1 MQRRTRA
8 VALAAA
14 ATLAGAGV
22 TACGSGSS
30 SASGDKTIT
39 YWATNQSTSLDAD
52 KKILQPEIDKF
63 TQQTGVK
70 VKLEVIPSADLLN
83 RILAATTSGKGP
95 DVLNIGNT
103 WSASLQAT
111 GAFVSWDKELMAKVG
126 GESRFLPAALKSTGA
141 NGKDPASL
149 PLYTSSYELFYSKKL
164 FKAAGIATPPKTWSE
179 FVADA
184 RKLTKDTD
192 NDGKTDQWGLGM
204 QGASSSF
211 AAHWAFILG
220 TQHGAEVFDGHTPKF
235 DDTGMVDGI
244 DQWLSWIGKDGIVN
258 PSDAEMT
265 DKVALLQNFASGK
278 AGMILAQS
286 STGLTLGQYKMT
298 TDDYG
303 VVPVPAQD
311 PAVAG
316 GKDIGSFVGG
326 INVAVF
332 KNTGNLDGAT
342 QFVKFLTSAKEQVY
356 LNKTYGTLPSVT
368 DAKNPAFDTPTLA
381 VARETLDSRAVPL
394 PQIAEE
400 AQFET
405 LVGQAMSSFAAQTA
419 TGKQP
424 GKDRIKSEMTAA
436 DQKLEAGS

>member
-1 MQRRTRA
+1 MQRRIRA

-14 ATLAGAGV
+14 AMLAGAGV
-22 TACGSGSS
+22 TACGGGSG

-83 RILAATTSGKGP
+83 RVLAATTSGKGP

-111 GAFVSWDKELMAKVG
+111 GAFVGWDKELMAKVG
-126 GESRFLPAALKSTGA
+126 GESRFLPTALKSTGA
-141 NGKDPASL
+141 YGQDPASL
-149 PLYTSSYELFYSKKL
+149 PLYTSAYELFYNKKL
-164 FKAAGIATPPKTWSE
+164 FRAAKISSPPKTWSE
-179 FVADA
+179 FVSDA

-192 NDGKTDQWGLGM
+192 GDGKTDQWGLGL
-204 QGASSSF
+204 QGASPSF
-211 AAHWAFILG
+211 AAHFAFILG
-220 TQHGAEVFDGHTPKF
+220 TQHGAKVFNGHTPKF
-235 DDTGMVDGI
+235 DEAGMVDGI

-258 PSDAEMT
+258 PSDAETT
-265 DKVALLQNFASGK
+265 DKVALLKNFASGK

-298 TDDYG
+298 TGDYG
-303 VVPVPAQD
+303 VAPVPSQAS
-311 PAVAG
+311 PAAG
-316 GKDIGSFVGG
+316 AKDIGSFVGG
-326 INVAVF
+326 INVAIF

-342 QFVKFLTSAKEQVY
+342 QFVKFLTSAKEQVI
-356 LNKTYGTLPSVT
+356 LNKVYGTMPSVM
-368 DAKNPAFDTPTLA
+368 DAQDPAFDTPTLT
-381 VARETLDSRAVPL
+381 VARETLTSRSVAL
-394 PQIAEE
+394 PQISEE

-405 LVGQAMSSFAAQTA
+405 LVGQAMSSFAARTA
-419 TGKQP
+419 TGDQP
-424 GKDRIKSEMTAA
+424 GKSKIKSEMAA
-436 DQKLEAGS
+436 ANQKLEAGS